1 MGQPFSQI
9 HICCYIGNCETHLFT
24 ERVVQYNQIREQ
36 DAFVPVGAYMLF
48 FSILCTATRYKQQK
62 RVLRWIDYIVQP
74 SMIDEEFRNA

>member
-36 DAFVPVGAYMLF
+36 
-48 FSILCTATRYKQQK
+48 QK

>member
-36 DAFVPVGAYMLF
+36 
-48 FSILCTATRYKQQK
+48 QK

-74 SMIDEEFRNA
+74 SMMDEEFHNA